1 MSEYKT
7 VGAVVSPGRTF
18 EAIFYNKEKKEKIR
32 RYPVVALE
40 ILVKEDKKE
49 GNSTMTQPLCWVE
62 EWGNVF
68 SMQDIG
74 YCFGMEMDGKKRD
87 WSEEVKE
94 FEKFEEENK

>member
-18 EAIFYNKEKKEKIR
+18 EAVFFDEEERKIK
-32 RYPVVALE
+32 RYLVVALE
-40 ILVKEDKKE
+40 ILVKEDEKE

-68 SMQDIG
+68 QMEDIG
-74 YCFGMEMDGKKRD
+74 YCLGMEMDGKKRD
-87 WSEEVKE
+87 WSEEIEGV
-94 FEKFEEENK
+94 EKFEEENK

>member
-18 EAIFYNKEKKEKIR
+18 EAVFYNDEEKEKIR

-62 EWGNVF
+62 EWGNVL
-68 SMQDIG
+68 SIDDIG
-74 YCFGMEMDGKKRD
+74 YYLGMEMDGNKRD
-87 WSEEVKE
+87 WTEDIEKLK
-94 FEKFEEENK
+94 KFEEEN

>member
-1 MSEYKT
+1 MREYKT
-7 VGAVVSPGRTF
+7 VGAIVSPGRTF
-18 EAIFYNKEKKEKIR
+18 EAVFYHEEESELK

-40 ILVKEDKKE
+40 ILVKEDKEE

-74 YCFGMEMDGKKRD
+74 YCLGMEMDGKKRD
-87 WSEEVKE
+87 WSEDVEELK
-94 FEKFEEENK
+94 KFEEENE

>member
-18 EAIFYNKEKKEKIR
+18 EAVFYNEDEKDKIK

-40 ILVKEDKKE
+40 ILVKEDKEK

-68 SMQDIG
+68 PMQEIG
-74 YCFGMEMDGKKRD
+74 YCLGMEMDGKKRD
-87 WSEEVKE
+87 WTEEVEE
-94 FEKFEEENK
+94 FEKFDEENK